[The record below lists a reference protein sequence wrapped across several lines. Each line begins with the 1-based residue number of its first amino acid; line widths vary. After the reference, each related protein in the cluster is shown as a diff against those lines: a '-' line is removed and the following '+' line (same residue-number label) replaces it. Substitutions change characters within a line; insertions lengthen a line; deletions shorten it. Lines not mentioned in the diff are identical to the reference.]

1 MIPKYTPFKKVFNYK
16 TDMDIHIWQSVLSNK
31 SYRFKFLK
39 EMHKNH
45 HLYTYC
51 ISSRTGVIRIDL
63 KKRGDILKLQIRE
76 GVFGFFLPFL
86 FLLMTVFS
94 LIQQVCDVAGLM
106 FFGSCLFMTIIYLSN
121 RYYSD
126 EIRKIIE
133 KELRNQNN
141 NNSA

>member
-86 FLLMTVFS
+86 AAAQGTMPSGLLPCGCFDFE
-94 LIQQVCDVAGLM
+94 LI
-106 FFGSCLFMTIIYLSN
+106 CLAFKRRLFWTKFRLAWS
-121 RYYSD
+121 RC
-126 EIRKIIE
+126 ET
-133 KELRNQNN
+133 
-141 NNSA
+141 